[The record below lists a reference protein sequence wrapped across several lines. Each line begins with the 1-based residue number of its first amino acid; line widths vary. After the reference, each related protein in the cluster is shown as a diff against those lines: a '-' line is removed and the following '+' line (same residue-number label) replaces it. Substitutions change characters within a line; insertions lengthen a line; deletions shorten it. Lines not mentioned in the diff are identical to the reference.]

1 MVTKYNGRPGPEQ
14 VTETAAEARQGGR
27 GRPVL
32 IVLVSALVLTMVA
45 WSVSEFW
52 GESIDKDRQS
62 TASTKPDPI
71 NAQPKGEG
79 TFDDNPADG
88 TSRPPEATD
97 RSPSPSGNGG
107 GPTQVTTPSGTE
119 KVQ

>member
-1 MVTKYNGRPGPEQ
+1 MTRFNNRQTGK
-14 VTETAAEARQGGR
+14 VTETATDARQGSY

-32 IVLVSALVLTMVA
+32 MVLIGGLVLVLLV
-45 WSVSEFW
+45 WSGVEMW
-52 GESIDKDRQS
+52 GESVDTDAQP
-62 TASTKPDPI
+62 TASTKSDPI
-71 NAQPKGEG
+71 SAQPSAPG

-88 TSRPPEATD
+88 SSRPPEATD

>member
-1 MVTKYNGRPGPEQ
+1 MVTKSNDTRAPDQ
-14 VTETAAEARQGGR
+14 VTETAIEARQGNR

-32 IVLVSALVLTMVA
+32 IVLASALVLAMVA
-45 WSVSEFW
+45 WGVSEFW
-52 GESIDKDRQS
+52 GETIDKDQQS

-79 TFDDNPADG
+79 TFDNNPADG
-88 TSRPPEATD
+88 SSRPPEATD

-119 KVQ
+119 KVH